1 MMFQLLMA
9 LAGAATPDDPPSVP
23 VDTGAEAPVA
33 VPAWPQ
39 RFAGQAQPD
48 GPHYDL
54 ELLYAEQRFEE
65 GYAEAKRRLDA
76 DPSDTDLYWHVV
88 RFMFEQ
94 GEKFKPGEA
103 ESVKLAHYE
112 AMVEVA
118 EAGLARAPTDP
129 HLLFALGL
137 AKGRLGTTRGVLSS
151 LFMAKDIEQAW
162 LKSSAS
168 GFTYASLNGAE
179 QLPCDTYLALA
190 IYYRLVPEY
199 WVVQLIAG
207 TRGDRQKAVD
217 YAVKANTC
225 APDRIRVLIE
235 VGASHLCKGGES
247 DDAAMVERGLAA
259 LRRIDSIT
267 PVIPTDFIDRRQART
282 LIADPSLACE
292 YSRDGQQDLDE
303 SNLKQP

>member
-9 LAGAATPDDPPSVP
+9 LAGTAVADDPYIP
-23 VDTGAEAPVA
+23 VDTGADVPATA
-33 VPAWPQ
+33 PAWPQ

-76 DPSDTDLYWHVV
+76 DPSDTALYWHVV

-112 AMVEVA
+112 AMVKVA

-162 LKSSAS
+162 LESSAS

-217 YAVKANTC
+217 YAQRANTC

-235 VGASHLCKGGES
+235 VGASHLCEGGES
-247 DDAAMVERGLAA
+247 GDAAMVERGLAA